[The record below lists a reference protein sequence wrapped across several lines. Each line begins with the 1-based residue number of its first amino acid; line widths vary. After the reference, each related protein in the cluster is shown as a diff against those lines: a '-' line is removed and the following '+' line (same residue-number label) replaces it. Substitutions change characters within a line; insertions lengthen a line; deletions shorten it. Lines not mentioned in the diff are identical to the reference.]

1 MTISFSYNLKEY
13 KRHGEAASADL
24 DTAEEERKQVSE
36 ILAPYAKRDRW
47 NVDESGLF
55 CTARSRS
62 RFEADK
68 REEIKQVLNYC
79 HLCMQC

>member
-1 MTISFSYNLKEY
+1 LHNNYDLIVTISFSYNLKEY

-55 CTARSRS
+55 GFALPDQGLTS
-62 RFEADK
+62 
-68 REEIKQVLNYC
+68 KQMKGKKSNKF
-79 HLCMQC
+79 

>member
-1 MTISFSYNLKEY
+1 MNNNYGLIVTISFSYNLKEY

-24 DTAEEERKQVSE
+24 AAAEDERKRLLD

-55 CTARSRS
+55 GFAPP
-62 RFEADK
+62 D
-68 REEIKQVLNYC
+68 
-79 HLCMQC
+79 